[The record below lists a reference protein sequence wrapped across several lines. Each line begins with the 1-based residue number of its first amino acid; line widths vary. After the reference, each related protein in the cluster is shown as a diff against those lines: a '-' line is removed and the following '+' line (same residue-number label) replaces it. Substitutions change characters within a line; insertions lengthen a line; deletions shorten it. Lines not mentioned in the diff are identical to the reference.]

1 MHSFDAFCLY
11 LFNRSIGNIK
21 STHIAKLWD
30 GKNNILRS
38 MTNKFR
44 AADNLFTLLGLGDVL
59 PQCVSAIA
67 AEDGFDSISNL
78 VCELQSNLH
87 QAGKKDHLDAE
98 SCALS
103 MICSAI
109 GTLQHLH
116 EILLTFF

>member
-1 MHSFDAFCLY
+1 
-11 LFNRSIGNIK
+11 
-21 STHIAKLWD
+21 
-30 GKNNILRS
+30 

-67 AEDGFDSISNL
+67 AEHGFVMISNL

-103 MICSAI
+103 MVCSAF
-109 GTLQHLH
+109 LQNSPHFFLKIRSYMYIAV
-116 EILLTFF
+116 EIRRTNLLRRG

>member
-1 MHSFDAFCLY
+1 MQSTFDAFCLS

-30 GKNNILRS
+30 DQNNILKR

-59 PQCVSAIA
+59 QQCVSAIA
-67 AEDGFDSISNL
+67 VVHGHDSISQL
-78 VCELQSNLH
+78 VCELQSNLN

-103 MICSAI
+103 MVCSAI
-109 GTLQHLH
+109 GTLQHLQ
-116 EILLTFF
+116 